1 MENFRKCC
9 THCIM
14 HCTVTSMMYL
24 TFSLYH
30 ITFRKVSKIDSV
42 EPAQPPRIIG
52 KKAWLVSNCVKSP
65 ERLVNMDARSD
76 MTPTIKSFF

>member
-1 MENFRKCC
+1 MATMSITDIEYSDMELQD
-9 THCIM
+9 
-14 HCTVTSMMYL
+14 L
-24 TFSLYH
+24 TILSQRYSS
-30 ITFRKVSKIDSV
+30 TRKVSKIDSV

-76 MTPTIKSFF
+76 MTPTNESFF